1 MKQKISEIQFLSLMV
16 DDLANHINSIHE
28 RIKKLKQDSPKDKN
42 TIKMEDKKLKWTTKM
57 N

>member
-28 RIKKLKQDSPKDKN
+28 RIKKLKQDGLKDKN
-42 TIKMEDKKLKWTTKM
+42 TNKMEDKKLKWTTKM

>member
-28 RIKKLKQDSPKDKN
+28 RIKKLKQDGLKDKN
-42 TIKMEDKKLKWTTKM
+42 TNKMEEKS
-57 N
+57 